1 MDIKIYSCGDRG
13 DTMDQLKT
21 LGKEE
26 IRQQYEEKLRELF
39 KEYNISEEKGFKL
52 ANEIVDYVRSLDVEK
67 TIEE

>member
-1 MDIKIYSCGDRG
+1 
-13 DTMDQLKT
+13 MDQLKT